1 MHELGAALHAFSIL
15 CSVGITSLGVG
26 LGGGIAAK
34 GALHAINVAPQS
46 GAEILRASIIG
57 LALIETGGIL
67 GVVMGLIL
75 LFGQSMDDPNLL
87 YIGISECGIAFAL
100 GITGCMV
107 GVYAALPARQ
117 ASASIARQPFFS
129 SKIINIML
137 LTQSIIQ
144 TPVIFGFLISLFI
157 KTNLIQV
164 HDIIHSLKLLASGLC
179 LALGS
184 IGPIIGLSRF
194 AQVAV
199 ESIGRNRHSYGKI
212 MPFTFISQA
221 IIETPIIFAFVIAI
235 ILLVSPVDFHHISLN
250 GIGFIAAALAI
261 GIGTFGP
268 GVSSGNIASAA
279 CKEIAIDPKNS
290 SLLMKTSVLG
300 QGIVDAAAIYA
311 LLVSLLLLTL
321 K

>member
-1 MHELGAALHAFSIL
+1 MQEFGAILHAISIL
-15 CSVGITSLGVG
+15 FAVGVTSLGVG

-34 GALHAINVAPQS
+34 GALNALNIAPQS
-46 GAEILRASIIG
+46 GPEILRAVIIG

-75 LFGQSMDDPNLL
+75 LLGQSMNDPSLL

-100 GITGCMV
+100 GLTGCMV
-107 GVYAALPARQ
+107 GIYSALPAWQ
-117 ASASIARQPFFS
+117 ASLSIARQPFFS
-129 SKIINIML
+129 TKVINIML

-144 TPVIFGFLISLFI
+144 TPVIFGFLIALFI
-157 KTNLIQV
+157 KAQLTQV
-164 HDIIHSLKLLASGLC
+164 HDITHSLKLLASGLC
-179 LALGS
+179 LGIGS
-184 IGPIIGLSRF
+184 IGPIIGLARF

-199 ESIGRNRHSYGKI
+199 ESIGKNRDSYGKI

-235 ILLVSPVDFHHISLN
+235 ILLVSPVKTHDYSLY

-268 GVSSGNIASAA
+268 GISSGNIASAA

-290 SLLMKTSVLG
+290 SLLMKTSILG

-311 LLVSLLLLTL
+311 LLVSLLLLLL